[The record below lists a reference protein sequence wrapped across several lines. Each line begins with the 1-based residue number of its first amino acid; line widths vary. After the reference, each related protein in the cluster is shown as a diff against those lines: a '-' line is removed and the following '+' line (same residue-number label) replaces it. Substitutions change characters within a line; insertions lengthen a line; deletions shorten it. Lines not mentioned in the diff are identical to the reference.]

1 MLKPDQAVVL
11 RRYRMGRWETVPAKV
26 IGETSV
32 TLTVNGEVWLGLMCT
47 PVDLEAL
54 AVGFIVNEG
63 LLHDASEI
71 ASVRVCPTGDNVDVW
86 LNHAVERPANWR
98 RTSGCTGG
106 MTSTDLQGSVLIPPL
121 ERPLTAE
128 NLLNFMGMLYES
140 QSLYKEMGGVHTT
153 ALCNGQTIVLKAEDV
168 GRHNTLDK
176 LAGRMLLEHIEM
188 NPLIVLTTGRI
199 SSEMLQKAARM
210 GASVVA
216 SRTSPTSLSVQLAEH
231 WNMTLIGYTRR
242 DQFTIYAHPENIEM
256 DQNAGYQLVL
266 SEVSAVD
273 DRSAADN

>member
-176 LAGRMLLEHIEM
+176 LADRMLLEHIEM

>member
-1 MLKPDQAVVL
+1 
-11 RRYRMGRWETVPAKV
+11 MGRWETVPAKV